1 VVARGGDVT
10 QHLVQT
16 GRQDGFQMV
25 GCFALGVTQ
34 FYKVIFSECSRQN
47 TKDFFHQKVMLRTD
61 LVCTVK
67 YIGQSYSQY
76 EMEFIMN
83 SIVVRMSKKIFS
95 GLQKK

>member
-1 VVARGGDVT
+1 MT

-47 TKDFFHQKVMLRTD
+47 AKDFFHQKVMLRTD
-61 LVCTVK
+61 LVCTCTVHMTTAK
-67 YIGQSYSQY
+67 DGYTHSMRWNSLWNAIY
-76 EMEFIMN
+76 EFHPCSHVQENI
-83 SIVVRMSKKIFS
+83 
-95 GLQKK
+95 